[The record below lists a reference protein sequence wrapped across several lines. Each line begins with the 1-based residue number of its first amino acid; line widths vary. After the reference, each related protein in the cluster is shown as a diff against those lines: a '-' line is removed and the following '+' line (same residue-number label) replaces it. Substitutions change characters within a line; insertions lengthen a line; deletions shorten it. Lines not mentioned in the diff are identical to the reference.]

1 MLQPTLYLV
10 KQAWTSLKGQPGFVG
25 AVVSTM
31 AVTLGALLCVLTLA
45 YLLLIEP
52 LPYPEQDTLFTVEH
66 QLIDMDAKVDG
77 NAFTYPNLMHLYTKQ
92 NVFSAS
98 ALIYHDADVL
108 LSSPSHPRLSL
119 SFITPQWFS
128 LLGADMAI
136 GRSFEATEAL
146 ETYHPVAVLSYQ
158 TWEKQFALDKDILS
172 GC

>member
-1 MLQPTLYLV
+1 MQPTLYLI
-10 KQAWTSLKGQPGFVG
+10 KQAWASLEGQPGFVG

-31 AVTLGALLCVLTLA
+31 GVTLGALLCVFTLA

-52 LPYPEQDTLFTVEH
+52 LPYPDQDALYTVEH
-66 QLIDMDAKVDG
+66 QLIDKDAKVDG
-77 NAFTYPNLMHLYTKQ
+77 NAFTYPNLIHLYTKQ
-92 NVFSAS
+92 DAFSAS
-98 ALIYHDADVL
+98 ALIYYDADVL

-146 ETYHPVAVLSYQ
+146 DTYHPVAVLSYQ
-158 TWEKQFALDKDILS
+158 T
-172 GC
+172 